1 MLRTLSD
8 ITIESIFL
16 DESRVNDSDNIS
28 RRVSLDITAQ
38 TISSKVDYSNLN
50 MRIIAAIDGACKP
63 VDFIAQ
69 RYNEYALSGIE
80 NSISSYQYND
90 FIHSSLRTNKS
101 YLRTSGPFSPFSI
114 DMSQVE
120 NLFKNGTFASSDND
134 PIPTG
139 LVMGDFPLL
148 ELLDN
153 RKGNKLTFSQV
164 SFSLPEQQS
173 ITSLSLYAYIYQ
185 RPQIVSDS
193 SKNNPGFSINNV
205 SSLVATAV
213 PLGLGYYFEPA
224 TTENPYVGM
233 SKFTTRRAP
242 DKAKFTVRDQTTGN
256 DPMPLV
262 AELLEKINQ
271 DTVDVSEDHHYY
283 SDLWLSRDDKGRNR
297 IACAFD
303 IKAFLINNSTFPSL
317 YKSQELCKILLGD
330 SSGSSIV
337 APAKPSHIKTSMLL
351 KREINPDA
359 LAPGNSVG
367 TGGRFITLGPSSTF
381 SDIEIGPFTRVG
393 GLSEAYSGIEFLES
407 MDPNTSTPGTF
418 QYGVRLSVTDSSLEM
433 MRVFA
438 GLFIRLEHSTS
449 SIINSVSRNLQ
460 SSQVEGIL
468 ANLSGLDFLLG
479 LLSSSNLE
487 LEKYYMPR
495 VIPGDAK
502 KQLDTLSEINNIFS
516 YIVKDMMDK
525 LRKVAPDNPLGL
537 SSTLGAKALA
547 MGQNKMGQ
555 TLQQNSEYY
564 FEEVVEISNNVGY
577 GADYILA
584 KNKTKSG
591 IESVTIEDYLSRRK
605 EEFIK
610 YFKPIVGSNTS
621 PPETGFFADASY
633 SYMTPKTIRTPGRM
647 LINQPSVKS
656 ERYAVS
662 YDYDR
667 YAQLFV
673 DIMGLNFQS
682 ENGVTSPI
690 VPAKPPAQKDESFI
704 YDTALSILATD
715 LGIQIKDVAVAQFK
729 TSKVVVGSPKST
741 VIDSKKAND
750 CPVADTSKIIP
761 AIIGGSTSVQLA
773 TTSLVNSIDLQVL
786 AQDKTQLAGYTE
798 LQKARSA
805 QKIGSIKLPFAI
817 LGELTL
823 SPEMA
828 SGDGGYD
835 SLVRLNNFLNVASDQ
850 VNDVLQQPFVS
861 SLPNQMKS
869 MIAFAASDER
879 ETLGVGSDNTQFS
892 ANRPV
897 IQDPEASTE
906 PDQMISYYGKQEK
919 IPPYPKTLDPMRSYS
934 KFLAFWMNYKQ
945 IAVVEYL
952 DGFENVLDKPELP
965 NLSGT
970 QRRLKLPIWRRL
982 DATKGGELQTRSTKL
997 LCRVRSMSSQD
1008 YVNLAGEEYSDKD
1021 KSELAEIFE
1030 TKEILNL
1037 PSYNEYF
1044 YLEGT
1049 ALQTAADGID

>member
-1 MLRTLSD
+1 M
-8 ITIESIFL
+8 
-16 DESRVNDSDNIS
+16 
-28 RRVSLDITAQ
+28 
-38 TISSKVDYSNLN
+38 N

-69 RYNEYALSGIE
+69 RYNEFALSGIE

-101 YLRTSGPFSPFSI
+101 YLRTSNPFSPFSV

-120 NLFKNGTFASSDND
+120 NLFKDGTFASSENK

-139 LVMGDFPLL
+139 LVMGDFPFS
-148 ELLDN
+148 ELLSS
-153 RKGNKLTFSQV
+153 RKGKKLTFNQI
-164 SFSLPEQQS
+164 SFELPQQEDL
-173 ITSLSLYAYIYQ
+173 TSLSFYAYVYQ
-185 RPQIVSDS
+185 RPQVASNS
-193 SKNNPGFSINNV
+193 GKNNQEFSINNI
-205 SSLVATAV
+205 SSLIATAV

-233 SKFTTRRAP
+233 AKFTTRSAP
-242 DKAKFTVRDQTTGN
+242 DRAKLTVRDQTTGN

-262 AELLEKINQ
+262 VELLEKINQ
-271 DTVDVSEDHHYY
+271 DTVDISENQYYY
-283 SDLWLSRDDKGRNR
+283 SDLWVSRDDKGRNR
-297 IACAFD
+297 LACAFD
-303 IKAFLINNSTFPSL
+303 IKAFLINNSIFPSL
-317 YKSQELCKILLGD
+317 YKSQELCKTLLGD
-330 SSGSSIV
+330 SSAASIV
-337 APAKPSHIKTSMLL
+337 APPEPSHIKTSMLL
-351 KREINPDA
+351 KRQMSPTS
-359 LAPGNSVG
+359 LAPGNALATSG
-367 TGGRFITLGPSSTF
+367 HFITLGPSSTF
-381 SDIEIGPFTRVG
+381 SDIEIGPFTKVD
-393 GLSEAYSGIEFLES
+393 GLSDAYSGIEFLES
-407 MDPNTSTPGTF
+407 MDTDISIPGNF
-418 QYGVRLSVTDSSLEM
+418 QYGIRLSVTDSSLVM
-433 MRVFA
+433 MRTFA
-438 GLFIRLEHSTS
+438 SLFIRLGYSTS
-449 SIINSVSRNLQ
+449 FIMNSVSSTLGPGAIK
-460 SSQVEGIL
+460 SIL
-468 ANLSGLDFLLG
+468 ANLSGLDYLLG
-479 LLSSSNLE
+479 LLSSTTNIE
-487 LEKYYMPR
+487 LEKYYTPR
-495 VIPGDAK
+495 IYPGDTK
-502 KQLDTLSEINNIFS
+502 KQLDTLSEINKIFS
-516 YIVKDMMDK
+516 FIIEDIMDK
-525 LRKVAPDNPLGL
+525 LRKVAPDNPLG
-537 SSTLGAKALA
+537 SSTTLGPKALA

-555 TLQQNSEYY
+555 NLQQNSQYY
-564 FEEVVEISNNVGY
+564 FSEVLEISNNVGY
-577 GADYILA
+577 GADYILE
-584 KNKTKSG
+584 KNKTMSG

-610 YFKPIVGSNTS
+610 YFQPIVGSNSS

-647 LINQPSVKS
+647 IINQPSVKS
-656 ERYAVS
+656 ERSAVS
-662 YDYDR
+662 YDYNR

-673 DIMGLNFQS
+673 DILSIDSQRKKGIS
-682 ENGVTSPI
+682 SPAAN
-690 VPAKPPAQKDESFI
+690 AKPPVQTDENFI
-704 YDTALSILATD
+704 YNTALGILATD
-715 LGIQIKDVAVAQFK
+715 LGVLVKDVAVAQFK
-729 TSKVVVGSPKST
+729 TSKVIVGSSKST
-741 VIDSKKAND
+741 VTDSKEATD
-750 CPVADTSKIIP
+750 CPTTDASKIIP

-786 AQDKTQLAGYTE
+786 AQDKTQLAGYTG

-823 SPEMA
+823 SPEIA
-828 SGDGGYD
+828 SGDSGYD
-835 SLVRLNNFLNVASDQ
+835 SLVRLKNFLNVASDQ
-850 VNDVLQQPFVS
+850 VNSVLQKPFVS
-861 SLPNQMKS
+861 SLPNQIKS

-879 ETLGVGSDNTQFS
+879 ETLGVGSDNTQYS

-945 IAVVEYL
+945 IGVVEYL

-982 DATKGGELQTRSTKL
+982 DAVKGGELQTRSTKL